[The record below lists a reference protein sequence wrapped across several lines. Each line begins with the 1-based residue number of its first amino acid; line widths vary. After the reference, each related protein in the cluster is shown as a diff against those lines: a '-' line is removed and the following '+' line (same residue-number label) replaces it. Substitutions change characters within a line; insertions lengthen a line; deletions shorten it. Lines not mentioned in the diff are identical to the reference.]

1 MLHSCRYPPRRSIQ
15 GHKQRNST
23 ALLVELLSS
32 VLLLCPAV
40 LQTDACSER
49 CLHCEP
55 EGMHNSG
62 VQSVLCYI
70 RERDGSWVQVVVLWE
85 FKWAP
90 FFQSALKWSIISF
103 GQSWS
108 VTVSEKQWL
117 LFRLLGPTVLPPV
130 CLQPSTCS
138 AFSCLIYKQALCFCN
153 GVKLEKQTYKHWW
166 YGESRRKACSLF
178 LQTRKNSSE
187 RSWE

>member
-1 MLHSCRYPPRRSIQ
+1 MQVSSKEIHPGTQAKEQHCFACWAPFICAAVVPCSAADRCMFRKVSALRTW
-15 GHKQRNST
+15 GHAQLWC
-23 ALLVELLSS
+23 AICI
-32 VLLLCPAV
+32 VL
-40 LQTDACSER
+40 
-49 CLHCEP
+49 
-55 EGMHNSG
+55 
-62 VQSVLCYI
+62 Y
-70 RERDGSWVQVVVLWE
+70 LWE
-85 FKWAP
+85 GWLMGASCCTLRIQTGSF

-178 LQTRKNSSE
+178 LQTCKNSSE